1 MWINIEFTN
10 IIWLSGVSKVSFR
23 GGGGVGFKLIC
34 EKWAYLHA
42 RGFGGMLPREIF
54 LKWCN
59 LMRSGMY
66 FATIL

>member
-23 GGGGVGFKLIC
+23 GGGVGFKLIC

-42 RGFGGMLPREIF
+42 REFGGMHPRENF

-59 LMRSGMY
+59 LMRSGVY